1 MFMFVCRAALF
12 RASFLGVVILVL
24 IYERILGQFESP
36 NPIYVCWSQ
45 IGNQV
50 NIYLQSIMISF
61 CWACLVK
68 LRKGTIII
76 IIRAR
81 QPRITLKF

>member
-1 MFMFVCRAALF
+1 MFVCRAVLF
-12 RASFLGVVILVL
+12 RASLLYVAILVL

-50 NIYLQSIMISF
+50 NIYLQSNMISF
-61 CWACLVK
+61 CLSCLVK
-68 LRKGTIII
+68 LRKATIMI

-81 QPRITLKF
+81 QPRISLKF